1 MFKGLGYSL
10 KQAFVQ
16 IFRNK
21 GMTVASLFAITAML
35 LILGL
40 FFFLTVNVNFITEE
54 IKDQFDTIEVFLQD
68 DQTEAKAEVIARQR
82 AEAAA
87 KAAAAAKEGG
97 K

>member
-10 KQAFVQ
+10 KQAIVQ

-54 IKDQFDTIEVFLQD
+54 IKDQSILITGDIGEVL
-68 DQTEAKAEVIARQR
+68 
-82 AEAAA
+82 
-87 KAAAAAKEGG
+87 KEL
-97 K
+97 KS

>member
-10 KQAFVQ
+10 KQAIVQ

-21 GMTVASLFAITAML
+21 GMAVASLFAITAML

-54 IKDQFDTIEVFLQD
+54 IKDQFDTIEVFLED
-68 DQTEAKAEVIARQR
+68 DQTEAQANVILTIS
-82 AEAAA
+82 
-87 KAAAAAKEGG
+87 
-97 K
+97 

>member
-40 FFFLTVNVNFITEE
+40 FFFPGQLLG
-54 IKDQFDTIEVFLQD
+54 LQLCFVLFPRSLFSLLR
-68 DQTEAKAEVIARQR
+68 KLPLRNL
-82 AEAAA
+82 
-87 KAAAAAKEGG
+87 
-97 K
+97 

>member
-54 IKDQFDTIEVFLQD
+54 I
-68 DQTEAKAEVIARQR
+68 
-82 AEAAA
+82 
-87 KAAAAAKEGG
+87 
-97 K
+97 